1 MSHTVSPGASSPAA
15 ISPAAISSSASGS
28 GGSSAAVVSRKS
40 RSTTAE
46 KDGKK
51 SVFKLIG
58 DLPGLIS
65 TLLRDEIEQI
75 KREAITR
82 LKSAGIGI
90 GLFAGAAIFAY
101 FAILV
106 LIATVILAIANALPP
121 WLSALIVGVVLLLV
135 AVVLAL
141 IGLRSV
147 KKGVPPVPK
156 EAVDSVKDDVKAFKG
171 VGNYDR

>member
-1 MSHTVSPGASSPAA
+1 VSHTVTGDKAA
-15 ISPAAISSSASGS
+15 
-28 GGSSAAVVSRKS
+28 K
-40 RSTTAE
+40 RSVFRTAE
-46 KDGKK
+46 DKDSKK

-65 TLLRDEIEQI
+65 TLIRDEIEQI
-75 KREAITR
+75 KGEAITR

-90 GLFAGAAIFAY
+90 GLFAGAAVFAY
-101 FAILV
+101 FAALV
-106 LIATVILAIANALPP
+106 LIATVILGLANLLPA
-121 WLSALIVGVVLLLV
+121 WLSALIVGVLLLLV

-141 IGLRSV
+141 LGLSRV

>member
-1 MSHTVSPGASSPAA
+1 VSHATGEEKDGRRSPF
-15 ISPAAISSSASGS
+15 
-28 GGSSAAVVSRKS
+28 R
-40 RSTTAE
+40 TADDR
-46 KDGKK
+46 DGKK
-51 SVFKLIG
+51 SVFKLLG

-65 TLLRDEIEQI
+65 TLIRDEIEQI

-90 GLFAGAAIFAY
+90 GLFVGAALFAY

-106 LIATVILAIANALPP
+106 LIATVILGLANLLPA
-121 WLSALIVGVVLLLV
+121 WLSALIVGVLLLLV

-141 IGLRSV
+141 IGLSRL